1 MFMKKSIIISLL
13 SLLFCLSAN
22 AKISF
27 SGVDNII
34 GVAQENIDTVLVAE
48 TTENLVLKYN
58 VEEASTVN
66 WYTYTKD
73 AEELTLVKTDENV
86 TESTLDAV
94 QEASIGYVIK
104 VSKVAE
110 EPSVDGEVEEL
121 SEDSEEGS
129 QEGAEEGSQD
139 VAQEKIFWAWV
150 FDHSK
155 HNLQLGDIQ
164 VNTELEDRCKFY
176 QLNFDIQADAF
187 QYDTLGH
194 DRAPFEVERQFT
206 LSYDSTYYAEGTWV
220 SDSIE
225 YNMPLVSDYS
235 VPSPLQSTTY
245 KLKGD
250 NFLIAWNKALEV
262 ETDLIPAFAVAVEQE
277 YSVRIRENATN
288 ELNRDN
294 STEVKLSGS
303 APLNVELINNASPS
317 AFFFDWCISTDKEYN
332 SCNISASTKDFRY
345 TFEKQGTY
353 YLKSEITNSQM
364 SEDSLRNCMVTKTII
379 VEVLNSNL
387 DVPNVFSPNG
397 DGVNDEFKVA
407 YQSLTSFR
415 ARVYSIHGRLLH
427 EWTDP
432 SKGWD
437 GTIGGNP
444 AAEGTYFY
452 IIEATG
458 DDYDEDGKQ
467 IKYFKKGDIN
477 LLR

>member
-1 MFMKKSIIISLL
+1 MKKSIIISLL

-22 AKISF
+22 AKFSF
-27 SGVDNII
+27 SGLDNIM

-48 TTENLVLKYN
+48 TTENLVLKFN
-58 VEEASTVN
+58 VEEPSTIN

-86 TESTLDAV
+86 TESTL
-94 QEASIGYVIK
+94 EAFSEGSIGYAVK
-104 VSKVAE
+104 VN
-110 EPSVDGEVEEL
+110 DN
-121 SEDSEEGS
+121 
-129 QEGAEEGSQD
+129 
-139 VAQEKIFWAWV
+139 KIFWAWI

-164 VNTELEDRCKFY
+164 VNTEIEDRCKFY
-176 QLNFDIQADAF
+176 QLNFNIQADAF
-187 QYDTLGH
+187 LYDTLGH
-194 DRAPFEVERQFT
+194 DRTPFEVNREFT
-206 LSYDSTYYAEGTWV
+206 LSYDSTYYAEGNWV
-220 SDSIE
+220 SDSIA
-225 YNMPLVSDYS
+225 YSIPLVSDYS
-235 VPSPLQSTTY
+235 VPSPLASTTY
-245 KLKGD
+245 KLIGD
-250 NFLIAWNKALEV
+250 NFLLEWNKPLET
-262 ETDLIPAFAVAVEQE
+262 ETDLIPSYAIEVVPE
-277 YSVRIRENATN
+277 YSVRVREDATN
-288 ELNRDN
+288 ETNKDT

-303 APLNVELINNASPS
+303 APLNIELINNASPS
-317 AFFFDWCISTDKEYN
+317 AFFYDWCISMDKEYN
-332 SCNISASTKDFRY
+332 SCNISSSTKDFRY
-345 TFEKQGTY
+345 TFEQQGTY
-353 YLKSEITNSQM
+353 YIKSEITNSEM
-364 SEDSLRNCMVTKTII
+364 SQDSLRNCLATNTII
-379 VEVLNSNL
+379 IEVLNSKL

-415 ARVYSIHGRLLH
+415 ARVYSINGRLLH

-467 IKYFKKGDIN
+467 IKYFMKGDIN

>member
-48 TTENLVLKYN
+48 TTEKLVLKYN

-86 TESTLDAV
+86 TESTLEAV
-94 QEASIGYVIK
+94 QDASVGYAIK
-104 VSKVAE
+104 VNE
-110 EPSVDGEVEEL
+110 
-121 SEDSEEGS
+121 
-129 QEGAEEGSQD
+129 
-139 VAQEKIFWAWV
+139 EKIFWAWV

-164 VNTELEDRCKFY
+164 VNTEIEDRCKFY

-187 QYDTLGH
+187 LYDTLGH

-206 LSYDSTYYAEGTWV
+206 LSYDSTYYADGTWA
-220 SDSIE
+220 SDSIA
-225 YNMPLVSDYS
+225 YSIPLVSDYS
-235 VPSPLQSTTY
+235 VPSPLQSTAY
-245 KLKGD
+245 KLLGD
-250 NFLIAWNKALEV
+250 NFLIAWNKPLEV
-262 ETDLIPAFAVAVEQE
+262 ETDLIPAFAVEVEQE
-277 YSVRIRENATN
+277 YSVRIREEATN
-288 ELNRDN
+288 ELNKDN

-303 APLNVELINNASPS
+303 APLNIELINNASPA
-317 AFFFDWCISTDKEYN
+317 AFFYNWCISNDKEFN
-332 SCNISASTKDFRY
+332 NCIISSSTKDFRY
-345 TFEKQGTY
+345 TFETQGTY
-353 YLKSEITNSQM
+353 YLKSEITNSEM
-364 SEDSLRNCMVTKTII
+364 SEDSLRNCMVTGTII
-379 VEVLNSNL
+379 VEVLNSKL

-415 ARVYSIHGRLLH
+415 ARVYSINGRLLH

>member
-1 MFMKKSIIISLL
+1 MFMKKSIVISLL
-13 SLLFCLSAN
+13 SLLFCLSVN

-34 GVAQENIDTVLVAE
+34 GVVQENIDTVLVAE
-48 TTENLVLKYN
+48 TTENLVLKFN
-58 VEEASTVN
+58 TEEASNIN
-66 WYTYTKD
+66 WYTYTND
-73 AEELTLVKTDENV
+73 AEELTLVKTEENV
-86 TESTLDAV
+86 TESTLEAV
-94 QEASIGYVIK
+94 QDASIGYAIK
-104 VSKVAE
+104 VNE
-110 EPSVDGEVEEL
+110 
-121 SEDSEEGS
+121 
-129 QEGAEEGSQD
+129 
-139 VAQEKIFWAWV
+139 EKIFWAWV

-164 VNTELEDRCKFY
+164 VNTEIEDRCKFY
-176 QLNFDIQADAF
+176 QLSFDIQADEF
-187 QYDTLGH
+187 LYDTLGH
-194 DRAPFEVERQFT
+194 DRAPFAVERQFT
-206 LSYDSTYYAEGTWV
+206 LSYDSTYYADGNWA
-220 SDSIE
+220 SDSIA
-225 YNMPLVSDYS
+225 YSIPLVSDYS
-235 VPSPLQSTTY
+235 VPSPLQSTAY
-245 KLKGD
+245 KLLGD
-250 NFLIAWNKALEV
+250 NFLIAWNKPLEV
-262 ETDLIPAFAVAVEQE
+262 ETDLIPAFTVEVEQE
-277 YSVRIRENATN
+277 YSVRIREDATN
-288 ELNRDN
+288 ELNKDN

-303 APLNVELINNASPS
+303 APLNIELINNASPA
-317 AFFFDWCISTDKEYN
+317 AFFYNWCISNDKEFN
-332 SCNISASTKDFRY
+332 NCIISSSTKDFRY
-345 TFEKQGTY
+345 TFETQGTY
-353 YLKSEITNSQM
+353 YLKSEITNSEM
-364 SEDSLRNCMVTKTII
+364 SEDSLRNCMVTGTII

-415 ARVYSIHGRLLH
+415 ARVYSINGRLLH

>member
-1 MFMKKSIIISLL
+1 MFMKKSIVISLL
-13 SLLFCLSAN
+13 SLLFCLSVN

-86 TESTLDAV
+86 TESTLEAV
-94 QEASIGYVIK
+94 QDASVGYAIK
-104 VSKVAE
+104 VNE
-110 EPSVDGEVEEL
+110 
-121 SEDSEEGS
+121 
-129 QEGAEEGSQD
+129 
-139 VAQEKIFWAWV
+139 EKIFWAWV

-164 VNTELEDRCKFY
+164 VNTEIEDRCKFY

-187 QYDTLGH
+187 LYDTLGH

-206 LSYDSTYYAEGTWV
+206 LSYDSTYFADGTWA
-220 SDSIE
+220 SDSIA
-225 YNMPLVSDYS
+225 YSIPLVSDYS
-235 VPSPLQSTTY
+235 VPSPLQSTAY
-245 KLKGD
+245 KLLGD
-250 NFLIAWNKALEV
+250 NFLIAWNKPLEV
-262 ETDLIPAFAVAVEQE
+262 ETDLIPAFAVEVEQE
-277 YSVRIRENATN
+277 YSVRIREEATN
-288 ELNRDN
+288 ELNKDN

-303 APLNVELINNASPS
+303 APLNIELINNASPA
-317 AFFFDWCISTDKEYN
+317 AFFYNWCISNDKEFN
-332 SCNISASTKDFRY
+332 NCIISSSTKDFRY
-345 TFEKQGTY
+345 TFETQGTY
-353 YLKSEITNSQM
+353 YLKSEITNSEM
-364 SEDSLRNCMVTKTII
+364 SEDSLRNCMVTGTII

-415 ARVYSIHGRLLH
+415 ARVYSINGRLLH

>member
-1 MFMKKSIIISLL
+1 
-13 SLLFCLSAN
+13 
-22 AKISF
+22 
-27 SGVDNII
+27 
-34 GVAQENIDTVLVAE
+34 
-48 TTENLVLKYN
+48 
-58 VEEASTVN
+58 
-66 WYTYTKD
+66 
-73 AEELTLVKTDENV
+73 
-86 TESTLDAV
+86 
-94 QEASIGYVIK
+94 
-104 VSKVAE
+104 
-110 EPSVDGEVEEL
+110 
-121 SEDSEEGS
+121 
-129 QEGAEEGSQD
+129 
-139 VAQEKIFWAWV
+139 V

-194 DRAPFEVERQFT
+194 DRTPFEVERQFT
-206 LSYDSTYYAEGTWV
+206 LSYDSTYYAGGDWAT
-220 SDSIE
+220 DSIS
-225 YNMPLVSDYS
+225 YSIPLVADYS

-245 KLKGD
+245 KISGD
-250 NFLIAWNKALEV
+250 NFLLAWNKPLEV
-262 ETDLIPAFAVAVEQE
+262 ETDLIPAYAVQVEQE
-277 YSVRIRENATN
+277 YSVRVREEAKN
-288 ELNRDN
+288 ELNKDI

-303 APLNVELINNASPS
+303 APLNVELINIASPA
-317 AFFFDWCISTDKEYN
+317 AFFYDWCISSDKEFN
-332 SCNISASTKDFRY
+332 SCSISTTTKDFRY
-345 TFEKQGTY
+345 TFDKQGTY
-353 YLKSEITNSQM
+353 YIKAEVTNSEM
-364 SEDSLRNCMVTKTII
+364 TEDSLKNCLVKGTLI
-379 VEVLNSNL
+379 VEVLESKL

-407 YQSLTSFR
+407 YQSLTSFH

-458 DDYDEDGKQ
+458 NDFDEDGKQ

>member
-48 TTENLVLKYN
+48 TTEKLVLKYN

-86 TESTLDAV
+86 TESTLEAV
-94 QEASIGYVIK
+94 QDASVGYAIK
-104 VSKVAE
+104 VNE
-110 EPSVDGEVEEL
+110 
-121 SEDSEEGS
+121 
-129 QEGAEEGSQD
+129 
-139 VAQEKIFWAWV
+139 EKIFWAWV

-164 VNTELEDRCKFY
+164 VNTEIEDRCKFY

-187 QYDTLGH
+187 LYDTLGH

-206 LSYDSTYYAEGTWV
+206 LSYDSTYYADGTWA
-220 SDSIE
+220 SDSIA
-225 YNMPLVSDYS
+225 YSIPLVSDYS
-235 VPSPLQSTTY
+235 VPSPLQSTAY
-245 KLKGD
+245 KLLGD
-250 NFLIAWNKALEV
+250 NFLIAWNKPLEV
-262 ETDLIPAFAVAVEQE
+262 ETDLIPAFAVEVEQE
-277 YSVRIRENATN
+277 YSVRIREEATN
-288 ELNRDN
+288 ELNKDN

-303 APLNVELINNASPS
+303 APLNIELINNASPA
-317 AFFFDWCISTDKEYN
+317 AFFYNWCISNDKEFN
-332 SCNISASTKDFRY
+332 NCIISSSTKDFRY
-345 TFEKQGTY
+345 TFETQGTY
-353 YLKSEITNSQM
+353 YLKSEITNSEM
-364 SEDSLRNCMVTKTII
+364 SEDSLRNCMVTGTII

-415 ARVYSIHGRLLH
+415 ARVYSINGRLLH

>member
-1 MFMKKSIIISLL
+1 MFMKKSIVISLL
-13 SLLFCLSAN
+13 SLLFCLSVN

-48 TTENLVLKYN
+48 TTKNLVLKYN
-58 VEEASTVN
+58 VEEVSTVN
-66 WYTYTKD
+66 WYTYKKD

-86 TESTLDAV
+86 TESTLESVQDASV
-94 QEASIGYVIK
+94 GYAIK
-104 VSKVAE
+104 VNE
-110 EPSVDGEVEEL
+110 
-121 SEDSEEGS
+121 
-129 QEGAEEGSQD
+129 
-139 VAQEKIFWAWV
+139 EKIFWAWV

-164 VNTELEDRCKFY
+164 ANTEIEDRCKFY

-187 QYDTLGH
+187 LYDTLGH

-206 LSYDSTYYAEGTWV
+206 LSYDSTYFADGTWA
-220 SDSIE
+220 SDSIA
-225 YNMPLVSDYS
+225 YSIPLVSDYS

-245 KLKGD
+245 KLLGD
-250 NFLIAWNKALEV
+250 NFLIAWNKPLEV
-262 ETDLIPAFAVAVEQE
+262 ETDLIPAFAVEVEQE
-277 YSVRIRENATN
+277 YSVRIREDATN
-288 ELNRDN
+288 ELNKDN

-303 APLNVELINNASPS
+303 APLNIELINNASPA
-317 AFFFDWCISTDKEYN
+317 AFFYNWCISNDKEFN
-332 SCNISASTKDFRY
+332 NCIISSSTKDFRY
-345 TFEKQGTY
+345 TFETQGTY
-353 YLKSEITNSQM
+353 YLKSEITNSEM
-364 SEDSLRNCMVTKTII
+364 SEDSLRNCMVTGTII
-379 VEVLNSNL
+379 VEVLNSKL

-415 ARVYSIHGRLLH
+415 ARVYSINGRLLH

>member
-1 MFMKKSIIISLL
+1 MFMKKSIVISLL
-13 SLLFCLSAN
+13 SLLFCLSVN

-48 TTENLVLKYN
+48 TTEKLVLKYN

-86 TESTLDAV
+86 TESTLEAV
-94 QEASIGYVIK
+94 QDASVGYAIK
-104 VSKVAE
+104 VNE
-110 EPSVDGEVEEL
+110 
-121 SEDSEEGS
+121 
-129 QEGAEEGSQD
+129 
-139 VAQEKIFWAWV
+139 EKIFWAWV

-164 VNTELEDRCKFY
+164 VNTEIEDRCKFY

-187 QYDTLGH
+187 LYDTLGH

-206 LSYDSTYYAEGTWV
+206 LSYDSIYYADGTWV
-220 SDSIE
+220 SDSIA
-225 YNMPLVSDYS
+225 YSIPLVSDYS
-235 VPSPLQSTTY
+235 VPSPLQSTAY
-245 KLKGD
+245 KLLGD
-250 NFLIAWNKALEV
+250 NFLIAWNKPFEV
-262 ETDLIPAFAVAVEQE
+262 ETDLIPAFAVEVEQE
-277 YSVRIRENATN
+277 YSVRIREDATN
-288 ELNRDN
+288 ELNKDN

-303 APLNVELINNASPS
+303 APLNIELINNASPA
-317 AFFFDWCISTDKEYN
+317 AFFYNWCISNDKEFN
-332 SCNISASTKDFRY
+332 NCIISSSTKDFRY
-345 TFEKQGTY
+345 TFETQGTY
-353 YLKSEITNSQM
+353 YLKSEITNSEM
-364 SEDSLRNCMVTKTII
+364 SEDSLRNCMVTGTII
-379 VEVLNSNL
+379 VEVLNSKL

-415 ARVYSIHGRLLH
+415 ARVYSINGRLLH

>member
-13 SLLFCLSAN
+13 SLLFCLSVN

-48 TTENLVLKYN
+48 TTENLVLKFN
-58 VEEASTVN
+58 TQEASNIN
-66 WYTYTKD
+66 WYTYKKD

-86 TESTLDAV
+86 TESTLESVQDASV
-94 QEASIGYVIK
+94 GYAIK
-104 VSKVAE
+104 VNE
-110 EPSVDGEVEEL
+110 
-121 SEDSEEGS
+121 
-129 QEGAEEGSQD
+129 
-139 VAQEKIFWAWV
+139 EKIFWAWV

-164 VNTELEDRCKFY
+164 ANTEIEDRCKFY

-187 QYDTLGH
+187 LYDTLGH

-206 LSYDSTYYAEGTWV
+206 LSYDSTYYADGTWA
-220 SDSIE
+220 SDSIA
-225 YNMPLVSDYS
+225 YSIPLVSDYS
-235 VPSPLQSTTY
+235 VPSPLQSTAY
-245 KLKGD
+245 KLLGD
-250 NFLIAWNKALEV
+250 NFLIAWNKPLEV
-262 ETDLIPAFAVAVEQE
+262 ETDLIPAFAVEVEQE
-277 YSVRIRENATN
+277 YSVRIREDATN
-288 ELNRDN
+288 ELNKDN

-303 APLNVELINNASPS
+303 APLNIELINNASPA
-317 AFFFDWCISTDKEYN
+317 AFFYNWCISNDKEFN
-332 SCNISASTKDFRY
+332 NCIISSSTKDFRY
-345 TFEKQGTY
+345 TFETQGTY
-353 YLKSEITNSQM
+353 YLKSEITNSEM
-364 SEDSLRNCMVTKTII
+364 SEDSLRNCMVTGTII
-379 VEVLNSNL
+379 VEVLNSKL

-415 ARVYSIHGRLLH
+415 ARVYSINGRLLH

-467 IKYFKKGDIN
+467 RKYFKKGDIN

>member
-1 MFMKKSIIISLL
+1 MKKSIVISLL
-13 SLLFCLSAN
+13 SLLLCLSAN
-22 AKISF
+22 AKFSF

-34 GVAQENIDTVLVAE
+34 GVEQENIDTVLVAE
-48 TTENLVLKYN
+48 NTENLVLN
-58 VEEASTVN
+58 FAVEEPSTIN
-66 WYTYTKD
+66 WYTYIRD

-86 TESTLDAV
+86 TGSTLEALP
-94 QEASIGYVIK
+94 EASIGYAIK
-104 VSKVAE
+104 VSRTE
-110 EPSVDGEVEEL
+110 ENPSEDDVDGFSEIKVEE
-121 SEDSEEGS
+121 
-129 QEGAEEGSQD
+129 
-139 VAQEKIFWAWV
+139 KTFWAWV

-194 DRAPFEVERQFT
+194 DRTPFEVERQFT
-206 LSYDSTYYAEGTWV
+206 LSYDSTYYAGGDWAT
-220 SDSIE
+220 DSIS
-225 YNMPLVSDYS
+225 YSIPLVADYS

-245 KLKGD
+245 KISGD
-250 NFLIAWNKALEV
+250 NFLLAWNKPLEV
-262 ETDLIPAFAVAVEQE
+262 ETDLIPAYAVQVEQE
-277 YSVRIRENATN
+277 YSVRVREEAKN
-288 ELNRDN
+288 ELNKDI

-303 APLNVELINNASPS
+303 APLNVELINIASPA
-317 AFFFDWCISTDKEYN
+317 AFFYDWCISSDKEFN
-332 SCNISASTKDFRY
+332 SCSISTTTKDFRY
-345 TFEKQGTY
+345 TFDKQGTY
-353 YLKSEITNSQM
+353 YIKAEVTNSEM
-364 SEDSLRNCMVTKTII
+364 TEDSLKNCLVKGTLI
-379 VEVLNSNL
+379 VEVLESKL

-407 YQSLTSFR
+407 YQSLTSFH

-427 EWTDP
+427 ESTDP

-458 DDYDEDGKQ
+458 NDFDDDGKQ
-467 IKYFKKGDIN
+467 IKYFKRGDIN

>member
-86 TESTLDAV
+86 TESTLEAV
-94 QEASIGYVIK
+94 QEASIGYVIR

-110 EPSVDGEVEEL
+110 EPSVDGEV
-121 SEDSEEGS
+121 
-129 QEGAEEGSQD
+129 
-139 VAQEKIFWAWV
+139 VWAWV

-225 YNMPLVSDYS
+225 YNIPLVSDYS

-415 ARVYSIHGRLLH
+415 ARVYSIHGRLLY

>member
-1 MFMKKSIIISLL
+1 MFMKKSIVISLL
-13 SLLFCLSAN
+13 SLLFCLSVN

-48 TTENLVLKYN
+48 TTEKLVLKYN

-86 TESTLDAV
+86 TESTLEAV
-94 QEASIGYVIK
+94 QDASVGYAIK
-104 VSKVAE
+104 VNE
-110 EPSVDGEVEEL
+110 
-121 SEDSEEGS
+121 
-129 QEGAEEGSQD
+129 
-139 VAQEKIFWAWV
+139 EKIFWAWV

-164 VNTELEDRCKFY
+164 VNTEIEDRCKFY

-187 QYDTLGH
+187 LYDTLGH

-206 LSYDSTYYAEGTWV
+206 LSYDSIYYADGTWA
-220 SDSIE
+220 SDSIA
-225 YNMPLVSDYS
+225 YSIPLVSDYS
-235 VPSPLQSTTY
+235 VPSPLQSTAY
-245 KLKGD
+245 KLLGD
-250 NFLIAWNKALEV
+250 NFLIAWNKPLEV
-262 ETDLIPAFAVAVEQE
+262 ETDLIPAFAVEVEQE
-277 YSVRIRENATN
+277 YSVRIREEATN
-288 ELNRDN
+288 ELNKDN

-303 APLNVELINNASPS
+303 APLNIELINNASPA
-317 AFFFDWCISTDKEYN
+317 AFFYNWCISNDKEFN
-332 SCNISASTKDFRY
+332 NCIISSSTKDFRY
-345 TFEKQGTY
+345 TFETQGTY
-353 YLKSEITNSQM
+353 YLKSEITNSEM
-364 SEDSLRNCMVTKTII
+364 SEDSLRNCMVTGTII
-379 VEVLNSNL
+379 VEVLNSKL

-415 ARVYSIHGRLLH
+415 ARVYSINGRLLH

>member
-1 MFMKKSIIISLL
+1 MFMKKSIVISLL
-13 SLLFCLSAN
+13 SLLFCLSVN

-48 TTENLVLKYN
+48 TTEKLVLKYN

-86 TESTLDAV
+86 TESTLEAV
-94 QEASIGYVIK
+94 QDASVGYAIK
-104 VSKVAE
+104 VNE
-110 EPSVDGEVEEL
+110 
-121 SEDSEEGS
+121 
-129 QEGAEEGSQD
+129 
-139 VAQEKIFWAWV
+139 EKIFWAWV

-164 VNTELEDRCKFY
+164 VNTEIEDRCKFY

-187 QYDTLGH
+187 LYDTLGH

-206 LSYDSTYYAEGTWV
+206 LSYDSTYYADGTWA
-220 SDSIE
+220 SDSIA
-225 YNMPLVSDYS
+225 YSIPLVSDYS
-235 VPSPLQSTTY
+235 VPSPLQSTAY
-245 KLKGD
+245 KLLGD
-250 NFLIAWNKALEV
+250 NFLIAWNKPLEV
-262 ETDLIPAFAVAVEQE
+262 ETDQIPAFAVEVEQE
-277 YSVRIRENATN
+277 YSVRIREEATN
-288 ELNRDN
+288 ELNKDN

-303 APLNVELINNASPS
+303 APLNIELINNASPA
-317 AFFFDWCISTDKEYN
+317 AFFYNWCISNDKEFN
-332 SCNISASTKDFRY
+332 NCIISSSTKDFRY
-345 TFEKQGTY
+345 TFETQGTY
-353 YLKSEITNSQM
+353 YLKSEITNSEM
-364 SEDSLRNCMVTKTII
+364 SEDSLRNCMVTGTII

-415 ARVYSIHGRLLH
+415 ARVYSINGRLLH

>member
-1 MFMKKSIIISLL
+1 MFMKKSIVISLL
-13 SLLFCLSAN
+13 SLLFCHSVN

-48 TTENLVLKYN
+48 TTEKLVLKYN

-86 TESTLDAV
+86 TESTLEAV
-94 QEASIGYVIK
+94 QDASVGYAIK
-104 VSKVAE
+104 VNE
-110 EPSVDGEVEEL
+110 
-121 SEDSEEGS
+121 
-129 QEGAEEGSQD
+129 
-139 VAQEKIFWAWV
+139 EKIFWAWV

-164 VNTELEDRCKFY
+164 VNTEIEDRCKFY

-187 QYDTLGH
+187 LYDTLGH

-206 LSYDSTYYAEGTWV
+206 LSYDSIYYADGTWV
-220 SDSIE
+220 SDSIA
-225 YNMPLVSDYS
+225 YSIPLVSDYS
-235 VPSPLQSTTY
+235 VPSPLQSTAY
-245 KLKGD
+245 KLLGD
-250 NFLIAWNKALEV
+250 NFLIAWNKPFEV
-262 ETDLIPAFAVAVEQE
+262 ETDLIPAFAVEVEQE
-277 YSVRIRENATN
+277 YSVRIREEATN
-288 ELNRDN
+288 ELNKDN

-303 APLNVELINNASPS
+303 APLNIELINNASPA
-317 AFFFDWCISTDKEYN
+317 AFFYNWCISNDKEFN
-332 SCNISASTKDFRY
+332 NCIISSSTKDFRY
-345 TFEKQGTY
+345 TFETQGTY
-353 YLKSEITNSQM
+353 YLKSEITNSEM
-364 SEDSLRNCMVTKTII
+364 SEDSLRNCMVTGTII

-415 ARVYSIHGRLLH
+415 ARVYSINGRLLH